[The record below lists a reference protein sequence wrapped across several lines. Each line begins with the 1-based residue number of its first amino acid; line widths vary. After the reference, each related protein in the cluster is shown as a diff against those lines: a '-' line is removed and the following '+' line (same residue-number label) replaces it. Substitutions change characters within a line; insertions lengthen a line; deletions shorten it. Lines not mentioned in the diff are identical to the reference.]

1 VRKTDEHFSVI
12 HDELIEY
19 VFVPQPPKRE
29 RGQPAT
35 STFFVSDIFPI
46 IRVVLLNRRRRI
58 FHFLQQA
65 IGECFIND
73 EERFFRCDV
82 L

>member
-1 VRKTDEHFSVI
+1 MI

-29 RGQPAT
+29 RRQPAT
-35 STFFVSDIFPI
+35 STFFVSNIFPI
-46 IRVVLLNRRRRI
+46 IMRVVLLNRRRSI